1 MKSSISP
8 HHAAL
13 CAALSLSL
21 LGCSHVRSEPGAPP
35 PPAAP
40 ARAVAPAPQ
49 PADAVLQY
57 RADLGLSD
65 KQATQIRDAY
75 DQAQGARK
83 PLLGDKSLT
92 PADRAAKLK
101 GIAQTLDTSIEAAL
115 TPDQQ
120 AKLKALRLKTAAS
133 FQAQGRVQMISG
145 PVGLTDDQKA
155 KLKPILRDAF
165 LRMNDV
171 RSDTTLDA
179 KAKGEKL
186 CEIQKQ
192 MDADVAAVLTPDQQQ
207 KLKAYQEEGF
217 VKIQTR
223 VLLNWVNGVTAL
235 TPDQKPKVQ
244 TILEEMVRKTDA
256 ANADTTLS
264 VPDRNKKIAGI
275 RTDAYTAIDALLTD
289 AQKAGFE
296 KAVGIGKK

>member
-1 MKSSISP
+1 MKSSISR

-21 LGCSHVRSEPGAPP
+21 LGCSHVRSEPGTVPP
-35 PPAAP
+35 PVAPRPAA
-40 ARAVAPAPQ
+40 AAAPH
-49 PADAVLQY
+49 PADAVLHY

-65 KQATQIRDAY
+65 KQASQIRDAY

-83 PLLGDKSLT
+83 PILDDKSLA
-92 PADRAAKLK
+92 PADRAAKLRE
-101 GIAQTLDTSIEAAL
+101 IAQTLDTSIDAAL

-120 AKLKALRLKTAAS
+120 TKLKALRLKTAAS
-133 FQAQGRVQMISG
+133 FQAQGRIQMLSV

-155 KLKPILRDAF
+155 KLKPILSDAC
-165 LRMNDV
+165 LKMDEV
-171 RSDTTLDA
+171 RAEATLDA
-179 KAKGEKL
+179 KTKGHKL
-186 CEIQKQ
+186 GEIQKQ
-192 MDADVAAVLTPDQQQ
+192 LDAAVDAILTPEQQK

-223 VLLNWVNGVTAL
+223 VLVNWVNGVTAL

-256 ANADTTLS
+256 ANADTTLT
-264 VPDRNKKIAGI
+264 VADRNKKIAGI

-296 KAVGIGKK
+296 RVTGIGKK

>member
-1 MKSSISP
+1 MIACGHP

-21 LGCSHVRSEPGAPP
+21 LGCSHARSEPGAPP
-35 PPAAP
+35 PP
-40 ARAVAPAPQ
+40 VAPRPPAAAAPQ

-57 RADLGLSD
+57 KADLGLSD
-65 KQATQIRDAY
+65 KQAAQVRDAY
-75 DQAQGARK
+75 EQAQGARR
-83 PLLGDKSLT
+83 PILNDKSLA
-92 PADRAAKLK
+92 PAERATKLK
-101 GIAQTLDTSIEAAL
+101 EIAQTLDTSIDAAL
-115 TPDQQ
+115 TQDQQ

-133 FQAQGRVQMISG
+133 FQAQGRIQMLSG

-155 KLKPILRDAF
+155 KLKPILSDAF
-165 LRMNDV
+165 LKMADV
-171 RSDTTLDA
+171 RADATLDA
-179 KAKGEKL
+179 KVKGQKLREIEKD
-186 CEIQKQ
+186 
-192 MDADVAAVLTPDQQQ
+192 MDAAVDAVLTPDQQA

-244 TILEEMVRKTDA
+244 TILEDLVRKTDE
-256 ANADTTLS
+256 ANADTTAS
-264 VPDRNKKIAGI
+264 VPDRNKKIAAI
-275 RTDAYTAIDALLTD
+275 RNDAYTAIDALLTE

-296 KAVGIGKK
+296 KVTGIGKK

>member
-1 MKSSISP
+1 MRSRTSV

-21 LGCSHVRSEPGAPP
+21 LGCSHARSEPGAPP
-35 PPAAP
+35 LSAAPLKPAA
-40 ARAVAPAPQ
+40 AAPQ
-49 PADAVLQY
+49 PVDAVLQY
-57 RADLGLSD
+57 RTDLGLSD
-65 KQATQIRDAY
+65 KQATQVRDAY

-83 PLLGDKSLT
+83 PVLNDKSLL
-92 PADRAAKLK
+92 PSDRSAKLK
-101 GIAQTLDTSIEAAL
+101 EIAQTLDTSIDAAL

-155 KLKPILRDAF
+155 KLKPILSDAF
-165 LRMNDV
+165 LKMTDV
-171 RSDTTLDA
+171 RADTTLDA
-179 KAKGEKL
+179 RTKGQRL
-186 CEIQKQ
+186 GEIQKQ

-244 TILEEMVRKTDA
+244 IILEDLVRKTDE

-264 VPDRNKKIAGI
+264 VPDRNKKIATI
-275 RTDAYTAIDALLTD
+275 RTDAYTAIDALLT
-289 AQKAGFE
+289 AGQRAGFE
-296 KAVGIGKK
+296 KVTGIGKK